1 MGSNTPIPIDIRLI
15 CATNRNLQEMAD
27 RKEFREDLLYRINTI
42 HIEIPPLRERKEDIV
57 PLAERFIIRFCK
69 QYDKEPM
76 KFSPAAKE
84 KLTAHP
90 WYGQYPRIGARNRK
104 GGHH

>member
-1 MGSNTPIPIDIRLI
+1 MV
-15 CATNRNLQEMAD
+15 D
-27 RKEFREDLLYRINTI
+27 REEFREDLLYRINTI

-69 QYDKEPM
+69 QYDKELM

-84 KLTAHP
+84 KLTCASLVR
-90 WYGQYPRIGARNRK
+90 QYPRIGARNRK